1 MNNSFQQLRES
12 TIYSFNSQERMMKKT
27 QGFTLIELMIVV
39 AIIGILAAIAI
50 PSYNSYIDTSNMSK
64 VTSNFDEARR
74 IIKNEVSKEK
84 SQRALGLALADIDTL
99 SGGQYAKDADAAAW
113 IVHLNA
119 TTGAKAPTGVDAYAD
134 VSGLDS
140 GIIAIAGGP
149 LLTNPVTV
157 SHADYLDLPAN
168 TGTVQ

>member
-1 MNNSFQQLRES
+1 
-12 TIYSFNSQERMMKKT
+12 MKKT

-74 IIKNEVSKEK
+74 IIKNEASKEK
-84 SQRALGLALADIDTL
+84 SQAALGVPVDTITGAVLASNAT
-99 SGGQYAKDADAAAW
+99 AAEWFA
-113 IVHLNA
+113 HLNA
-119 TTGAKAPTGVDAYAD
+119 TTGAKAPTGVAAYAATSA
-134 VSGLDS
+134 VDS
-140 GIIAIAGGP
+140 GVVAITGGP
-149 LLTNPVTV
+149 LLTTPVGV

-168 TGTVQ
+168 SGTVQ